1 MKKKENEGEQMRQQN
16 DDLMIP
22 ENDAILAEITLK
34 HIRQGSYEL
43 KAFSEAAERIGSSIS
58 ACSYR
63 WNCIVREEHEE
74 AINAAK
80 AERIQQRNSVRNKSG
95 SLILMSNR

>member
-1 MKKKENEGEQMRQQN
+1 MVKKEIEGVQMRQRN
-16 DDLMIP
+16 DEMMIH

-58 ACSYR
+58 ACSFR
-63 WNCIVREEHEE
+63 WNCIVRQGHEE
-74 AINAAK
+74 AINTAK
-80 AERIQQRNSVRNKSG
+80 AERIQQRNSVRNKAG
-95 SLILMSNR
+95 YLYLIRNR